1 MTYFVN
7 NAIQIGCVIG
17 LIAVLLIA
25 NAFIVGSIV
34 YEFRHRN
41 FGMAFAETC
50 IALLGYALVIR
61 FVFIEPP
68 IEIAQFMG
76 WLS

>member
-1 MTYFVN
+1 MGYFMSNTVRVG
-7 NAIQIGCVIG
+7 IIIGS
-17 LIAVLLIA
+17 IAVFLLCS
-25 NAFIVGSIV
+25 AFIWGSIV

-41 FGMAFAETC
+41 FGMAVAEIF

-68 IEIAQFMG
+68 IEIIRFMG
-76 WLS
+76 W

>member
-1 MTYFVN
+1 MGYFMS
-7 NAIQIGCVIG
+7 NAVRVGIIIGS
-17 LIAVLLIA
+17 IAVLLLA
-25 NAFIVGSIV
+25 TAFIVGSIV

-68 IEIAQFMG
+68 IEIIRFMG
-76 WLS
+76 W

>member
-1 MTYFVN
+1 MGYFMS
-7 NAIQIGCVIG
+7 NAVRVGIIIGS
-17 LIAVLLIA
+17 IAVLLLA
-25 NAFIVGSIV
+25 TAFIVGSIV
-34 YEFRHRN
+34 HDFRHRN

-68 IEIAQFMG
+68 IEIIRFMG
-76 WLS
+76 W

>member
-1 MTYFVN
+1 MGYFMS
-7 NAIQIGCVIG
+7 NAVRVGIIIGS
-17 LIAVLLIA
+17 IAVFLLA
-25 NAFIVGSIV
+25 TAFIVGSIV
-34 YEFRHRN
+34 HDFRHRN

-68 IEIAQFMG
+68 IEIIRFMG
-76 WLS
+76 W